1 MPLARGHV
9 FSGHS
14 AVLNSRLSLALFCDL
29 GLIGE
34 PREYRAVCVYTARLN
49 LNGLKFY
56 VETSGGR
63 FLSSEG
69 ARFEIFRSQK
79 PRYDMIAG

>member
-1 MPLARGHV
+1 LPLARGHV

-29 GLIGE
+29 SLIGE
-34 PREYRAVCVYTARLN
+34 PREYRAVCVYTVRLN

-63 FLSSEG
+63 FFWV
-69 ARFEIFRSQK
+69 ARAPGLKFYVRK
-79 PRYDMIAG
+79 A